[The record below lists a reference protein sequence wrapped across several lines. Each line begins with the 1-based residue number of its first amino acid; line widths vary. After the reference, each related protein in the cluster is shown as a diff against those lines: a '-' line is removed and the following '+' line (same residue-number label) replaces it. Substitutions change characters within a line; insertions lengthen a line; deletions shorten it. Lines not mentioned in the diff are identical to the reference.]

1 MMISYSS
8 PAKLKTKPIIYE
20 NVIVASGSFT
30 LEQLKELSA
39 KRKAIEDFINENTFI
54 PEAIAREMSGGLT
67 SRCEQDIQKVESYLP
82 LLENLV
88 RHIDLN
94 QGYPQVKRW
103 ISELKIRWCS
113 GLIQPSI
120 FQGTKFYQINDVRFE
135 LVMTLFVYGTLLRER
150 ALEILPSDLV
160 QSANLFRKAA
170 GVYVYVNELVSIALW
185 TGEMPPEATR
195 TVSSIMSLICVAD
208 AQAVTARRGEENSNT
223 GGLLAKL
230 HCGVKEILVEA
241 IGIFQNSTELCKD
254 ISPRFLDFMWSCKIL
269 HEMLNCK
276 YFVEGLKSDDKVG
289 PAIGYLRWS
298 IANAKKSQPRED
310 SSKLVHKQV
319 IDDLIRLLQKY
330 EYENNFVG
338 QQRVPDN
345 DELPFPE
352 AIRIVSH
359 VPYEPQRWERELVFR
374 L

>member
-39 KRKAIEDFINENTFI
+39 KRKAIEDFINENSFI

-94 QGYPQVKRW
+94 QGHAQVKRW

-113 GLIQPSI
+113 GLIQPPI
-120 FQGTKFYQINDVRFE
+120 FQGPKFYQINDVRFE
-135 LVMTLFVYGTLLRER
+135 LVMTLYVYAALLRER

-160 QSANLFRKAA
+160 QSRNLFRKAA

-223 GGLLAKL
+223 VGLLAKL

-241 IGIFQNSTELCKD
+241 IGTFQNSTEVCKD

-289 PAIGYLRWS
+289 AAIGYLRLS

-338 QQRVPDN
+338 QQRVPDK

-359 VPYEPQRWERELVFR
+359 VPFEPQRWERELVFR